1 MIKGRSAIA
10 YITGGIFIL
19 AIIVLSVKVIIGN
32 IYRKQIPTLP
42 DLQSLSV
49 GLRDQL
55 STTYNKAYNNPSAD
69 NLGMMG
75 LVYHSSTYYDKAAI
89 CYKLAIRKN
98 KKKWLWSYYFAYLN
112 RELGESNKAIE
123 NFKHVTSENPKM
135 YLAWFYIGEGLQNLG
150 ENNQAE
156 AIYARVINVNDINKE
171 AGKNSTN
178 DYFPLG
184 TYARFQLAR
193 IYMNTKRLDLASKT
207 LIEIIQANRTFG
219 PAYRL
224 LGSLYSLEGDS
235 VLSKEYILWAND
247 LNNYTTPLD
256 RLIDGISLLSRSD
269 QYILKQIDD
278 SERKVHPEFA
288 LVLASRALKYMPDNK
303 YLISKT
309 VKLLL
314 NMHYGKQALPYL
326 DKHIK
331 YFNEDFKEIKYVA
344 DLLYN
349 EGLFEQARTYYN
361 RAAELKHEDTD
372 VQSNLVVCLWKEGMK
387 DQALEKM
394 NNLVVNNKENIMI
407 LFNGVYVMLAMGEKE
422 ASMTYLAKLKYLA
435 PANPKVQLIMG
446 MVAEMDGNLPAA
458 ITMYDLSFKGNPKDL
473 ATSLALS
480 NALTKQ
486 KLWSRAIRQYQQS
499 LEYFPNEPFILEK
512 LGTLLVSC
520 SDSTLRNMDEGMKLS
535 ERAFIH
541 KASSPNITIA
551 AGRSIAIAYA
561 ARGDYRTAYDYIEW
575 VLDVARNQKVTAE
588 YVKGLENLL
597 MQYNTEKKK
606 NTSGN
611 K

>member
-1 MIKGRSAIA
+1 
-10 YITGGIFIL
+10 
-19 AIIVLSVKVIIGN
+19 
-32 IYRKQIPTLP
+32 
-42 DLQSLSV
+42 
-49 GLRDQL
+49 
-55 STTYNKAYNNPSAD
+55 
-69 NLGMMG
+69 
-75 LVYHSSTYYDKAAI
+75 
-89 CYKLAIRKN
+89 
-98 KKKWLWSYYFAYLN
+98 
-112 RELGESNKAIE
+112 
-123 NFKHVTSENPKM
+123 
-135 YLAWFYIGEGLQNLG
+135 
-150 ENNQAE
+150 
-156 AIYARVINVNDINKE
+156 
-171 AGKNSTN
+171 
-178 DYFPLG
+178 
-184 TYARFQLAR
+184 
-193 IYMNTKRLDLASKT
+193 
-207 LIEIIQANRTFG
+207 
-219 PAYRL
+219 
-224 LGSLYSLEGDS
+224 
-235 VLSKEYILWAND
+235 
-247 LNNYTTPLD
+247 
-256 RLIDGISLLSRSD
+256 
-269 QYILKQIDD
+269 
-278 SERKVHPEFA
+278 VHPEFA

-473 ATSLALS
+473 ATSLALC